1 MIQTSSQLTLQ
12 NIEADTYA
20 QLFSKGP
27 HIYNSVAFNE
37 LNRHKVEQ
45 LHYLVMADTKVR
57 FGIIAGQRGNI
68 LLSPFPPHS
77 AVSIQ
82 IAFNALKQWKR
93 RLHY

>member
-57 FGIIAGQRGNI
+57 FGIIAGQR
-68 LLSPFPPHS
+68 
-77 AVSIQ
+77 
-82 IAFNALKQWKR
+82 
-93 RLHY
+93 